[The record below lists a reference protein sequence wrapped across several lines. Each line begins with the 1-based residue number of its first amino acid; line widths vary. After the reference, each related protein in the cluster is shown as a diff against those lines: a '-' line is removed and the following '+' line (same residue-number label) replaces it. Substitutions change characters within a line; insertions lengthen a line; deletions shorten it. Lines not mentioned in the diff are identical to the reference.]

1 MKKTNLNE
9 NKMKSNEI
17 SRRRFIGTV
26 AAATTGVAVSG
37 ISPIFANSQDTSG
50 SLALLGGTPVR
61 GSNKKWQQWPQ
72 WDSAKFDPKMNEV
85 MGNRVWSRSRKV
97 AEFEKKW
104 AEMHGSKHCL
114 TTVNGT

>member
-50 SLALLGGTPVR
+50 SLALLGGTP
-61 GSNKKWQQWPQ
+61 S
-72 WDSAKFDPKMNEV
+72 
-85 MGNRVWSRSRKV
+85 GNNGRNGIPRNSTRK
-97 AEFEKKW
+97 
-104 AEMHGSKHCL
+104 
-114 TTVNGT
+114 